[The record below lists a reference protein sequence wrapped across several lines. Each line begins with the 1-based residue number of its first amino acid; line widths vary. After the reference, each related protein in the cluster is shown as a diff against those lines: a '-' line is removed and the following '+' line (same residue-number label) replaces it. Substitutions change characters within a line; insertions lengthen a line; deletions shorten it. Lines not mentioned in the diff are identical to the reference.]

1 MYSFI
6 SASENGLQG
15 TTGFKLYLLCNS
27 HTHDIVHLLQGSR
40 FCAREALRQL
50 AERCARLGHFQEP
63 ILGHADP
70 HVGQRRLWG
79 GQENTRDAE
88 MSDFLAW
95 QVTIEKLSTVETSNL
110 RTCYIISHFYSFI
123 GQPWYECLSWMICIM
138 MVTVDIVWPLF
149 PMRSVN
155 TYYTVS
161 TSPSGH
167 HYKVPP

>member
-88 MSDFLAW
+88 MSDFWAW

-110 RTCYIISHFYSFI
+110 HTCNIISHIISHQSFLFI
-123 GQPWYECLSWMICIM
+123 YWSALVWMFIM
-138 MVTVDIVWPLF
+138 DDMHNDGYRRYCVT
-149 PMRSVN
+149 
-155 TYYTVS
+155 TVS
-161 TSPSGH
+161 NA
-167 HYKVPP
+167 